1 VAAGLAS
8 AFKVNVDK
16 KKIELPEPIR
26 NIGSYDVT
34 IKLGKDIA
42 AKIKVTVIPE
52 EAV

>member
-1 VAAGLAS
+1 
-8 AFKVNVDK
+8 VDK

-42 AKIKVTVIPE
+42 AKIKVTVAPE